1 MDSGPVRRE
10 IVIPGELLGGK
21 EVKPG
26 RGTFAEREDVFSSL
40 LGIKTERYGRVG
52 VIRLNGKYMPYA
64 DDLVIGLITDRGPSY
79 WLANINAP
87 YPAALHPAETPWRVD
102 FGDTGRYLE
111 VGDTIIANVLT
122 VDEIKHIEL
131 TMQDRDSRR
140 LTGGQL
146 ISISPSKV
154 ARLIG
159 KRGSM
164 IALLKDFTRC
174 RLLVGQN
181 GRAWIDG
188 EPKDMAVLSRAVEMI
203 EERAHMMGLTESVRA
218 FLETEYGI
226 RAGPRPR

>member
-1 MDSGPVRRE
+1 MDSGPARRE
-10 IVIPGELLGGK
+10 IVIPGELLGGRN
-21 EVKPG
+21 VMPG
-26 RGTFAEREDVFSSL
+26 RGTFAERDEVFSSL
-40 LGIKTERYGRVG
+40 LGIRTEKSGRVG
-52 VIRLNGKYMPYA
+52 VIRLSGRYMPYP
-64 DDLVIGLITDRGPSY
+64 DDLVIGTITDRGPSH
-79 WLANINAP
+79 WLVDINAP
-87 YPAALHPAETPWRVD
+87 YPAALHPAETPWRID

-111 VGDTIIANVLT
+111 IGDTIIANVLT

-140 LTGGQL
+140 LTEGQL
-146 ISISPSKV
+146 VDISPSKV

-159 KRGSM
+159 KMGSM
-164 IALLKDFTRC
+164 IAMLKDFTRC

-188 EPKDMAVLSRAVEMI
+188 EPKDMAVLSRAVDMI

-218 FLETEYGI
+218 FLETEYGM